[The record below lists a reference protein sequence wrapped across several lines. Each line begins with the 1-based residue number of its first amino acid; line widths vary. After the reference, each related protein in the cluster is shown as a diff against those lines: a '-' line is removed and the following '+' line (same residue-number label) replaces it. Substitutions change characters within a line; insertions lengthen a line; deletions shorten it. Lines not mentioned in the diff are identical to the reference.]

1 MKKGIFRKTL
11 AAYALIMV
19 LSVIFTEIYIAAAVK
34 HNYINNLRKDLA
46 VQTDLIVPFV
56 DFNGTGIGELCRVL
70 KEKTGARVTIIGKD
84 GTVIGDSDESPA
96 RMDNHL
102 SRPEIQESLGGI
114 TGSAIRYSKT
124 LKQDFLY
131 FSKAVAEGESLRGFI
146 RLAVPLKDIG
156 SAINI
161 LRIKIVL
168 VVSIVLLVTGLFSML
183 RTNRLRKLL
192 GQITDYS
199 KALARGDLETRLFL
213 EEAEEFDDIAKNLNT
228 MSVKLRDM
236 IEENEEETKR
246 LSVIL
251 KSIPDAL
258 LIIDPGG
265 TVIIASSS
273 AKEFF
278 RDISLLGKHYI
289 EIVRNQEFAE
299 LMDHVRRDHS
309 PGTAKIRLEYPDERY
324 LMVRV
329 SPLFYRGVTL
339 SGFVVVLHDITQIE
353 KLERMRKDFVVN
365 VSHEI
370 KTPVTAIR
378 GFADTLLDGAIDDRA
393 NAVKFL
399 QTIKANSERINSLVD
414 DLMMISRIELGVIRI
429 EKTAVDFGDVAEHV
443 ATTLREKASAR
454 NLYLKTSLKSEMT
467 TIKADRN
474 RLIQI
479 LINLVDNAIKFTETG
494 GIILGMDE
502 EEGKTVLFVEDTGI
516 GIPGEHLS
524 RLGERFYRV
533 DAARSRK
540 MGGTGLGLAIV
551 KHLVKAHGWEMG
563 IESSPGKGTR
573 VKIFIPSE

>member
-1 MKKGIFRKTL
+1 MKKGIFRKTF
-11 AAYALIMV
+11 AAYALVMV

-34 HNYINNLRKDLA
+34 QNYINNLRKDLA

-168 VVSIVLLVTGLFSML
+168 VVSIVLLVTGLFSL
-183 RTNRLRKLL
+183 VRTNRLRKLL
-192 GQITDYS
+192 GQITDFS

-213 EEAEEFDDIAKNLNT
+213 EEAEEFDEIAKNLNT

-258 LIIDPGG
+258 LIIDSSGA
-265 TVIIASSS
+265 VVIASSS

-299 LMDHVRRDHS
+299 LMDHVRRDQS

-353 KLERMRKDFVVN
+353 KLERMRKDFVAN

-378 GFADTLLDGAIDDRA
+378 GFADSLLDGAIDDRA

-429 EKTAVDFGDVAEHV
+429 EKSKVDFGDVAEHV
-443 ATTLREKASAR
+443 VATLREKASAR

-502 EEGKTVLFVEDTGI
+502 EEGKTVMFVEDTGI
-516 GIPGEHLS
+516 GVPGEHLS

-573 VKIFIPSE
+573 VKVFIPSG